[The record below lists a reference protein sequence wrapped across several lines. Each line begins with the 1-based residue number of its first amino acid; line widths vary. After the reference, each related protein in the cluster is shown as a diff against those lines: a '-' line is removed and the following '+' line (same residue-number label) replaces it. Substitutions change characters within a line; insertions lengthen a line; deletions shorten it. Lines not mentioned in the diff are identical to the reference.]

1 MICTPH
7 IPFVIFYFLF
17 SQPNVVSRKYQF
29 SNTFFSSHA
38 GLNQSCGNQKS
49 IFGMIIPPT
58 NTIMKNIHTKIFRS
72 LSLKLSSSSSSS
84 KGKELSI
91 SPSFCIIFLFVVIFF
106 LIDVSSFS
114 FIITV
119 HHMSSFFLLLFLFC
133 NNN

>member
-72 LSLKLSSSSSSS
+72 LSLKLSLSSSS